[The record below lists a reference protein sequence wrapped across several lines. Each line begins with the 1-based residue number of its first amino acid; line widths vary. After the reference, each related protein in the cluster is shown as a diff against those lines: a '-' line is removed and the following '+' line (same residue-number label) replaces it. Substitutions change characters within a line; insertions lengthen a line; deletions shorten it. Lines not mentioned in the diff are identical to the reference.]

1 MGFSEDFQGLRWMI
15 PRGYHVKR
23 GVILE
28 CGGIFQILSYFFVN
42 LLHTNVVKSV
52 CVHFLFVETN
62 QRIIGPLVNKKSK
75 PRTCKIW

>member
-23 GVILE
+23 GVNLE
-28 CGGIFQILSYFFVN
+28 RGGIFQILSYF
-42 LLHTNVVKSV
+42 LSICYTPTKSKT
-52 CVHFLFVETN
+52 CVSTFLFVETN
-62 QRIIGPLVNKKSK
+62 QRIIGLLVNKKSK

>member
-28 CGGIFQILSYFFVN
+28 RGGIFQILVLFFVN
-42 LLHTNVVKSV
+42 LLHTNVVKNV
-52 CVHFLFVETN
+52 CDHFFVCCNESEDN
-62 QRIIGPLVNKKSK
+62 WSISEQKK
-75 PRTCKIW
+75 